1 MVNLRGERKHYC
13 LFITYIEKDRFP
25 FFNTDKFYRFRVIL
39 HQNDNLLH
47 NDVKFHDSDFINF
60 SPSNK
65 NLNFSQQLKFFGIWD
80 IILCSWK
87 FSKNSQF
94 WHFNIQLLEFFAGQK
109 FEKYWK
115 NLLWEFLIFFFFFN
129 NLEHSWTYP
138 VIGNIGQ
145 KNHPSL
151 INLGPYFSTLLK
163 FWSKICQ
170 IPEKSGESV

>member
-1 MVNLRGERKHYC
+1 M
-13 LFITYIEKDRFP
+13 
-25 FFNTDKFYRFRVIL
+25 
-39 HQNDNLLH
+39 H

-87 FSKNSQF
+87 FSKKTQF
-94 WHFNIQLLEFFAGQK
+94 WHFNIKLLEFFAGQK

-163 FWSKICQ
+163 FWSKICL